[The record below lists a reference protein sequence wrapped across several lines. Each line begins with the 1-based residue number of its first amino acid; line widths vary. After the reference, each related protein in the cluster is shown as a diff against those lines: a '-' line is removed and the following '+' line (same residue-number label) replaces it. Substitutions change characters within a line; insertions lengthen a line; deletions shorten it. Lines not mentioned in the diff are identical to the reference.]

1 MPGLVALEDWL
12 ACDASAVYRKGLSGA
27 DQPVPVD
34 DAGLGHRVADL
45 GGRSHGDGKHG
56 AIRSLPF
63 ARNVHRGGAAVSRV
77 VVVDRAG
84 RRGWRRG
91 RVQAAAGL
99 AASSGAGRQAC
110 SRSGAYRFS
119 DSRTCSMTGSFTAAH
134 LFYLVHSIWW
144 TLVLS
149 ALAFVLGSIG
159 GFGVMLA
166 RISPRR
172 WLSRPAMVYIEAIQG
187 IPLLI
192 LLFIVYFGLSV
203 YGFQVPALVAAGLA
217 LMVYTSAYLGDI
229 WRGCIDAMPK
239 PQWEAAECLSLT
251 RWQTL
256 RLVIIPQ
263 ALRLALPPTL
273 RFLVQVIKM
282 TSLASV
288 IGFVELTR
296 AGQIINNSLFQP
308 FLVFGLVEAF
318 YFALCYPLSRWSQS
332 MEKKLNVGNR

>member
-1 MPGLVALEDWL
+1 
-12 ACDASAVYRKGLSGA
+12 
-27 DQPVPVD
+27 
-34 DAGLGHRVADL
+34 
-45 GGRSHGDGKHG
+45 
-56 AIRSLPF
+56 
-63 ARNVHRGGAAVSRV
+63 
-77 VVVDRAG
+77 
-84 RRGWRRG
+84 
-91 RVQAAAGL
+91 
-99 AASSGAGRQAC
+99 
-110 SRSGAYRFS
+110 
-119 DSRTCSMTGSFTAAH
+119 MTGGFTAAH

-263 ALRLALPPTL
+263 ALRLALPPTVG
-273 RFLVQVIKM
+273 FLVQVIKM

-296 AGQIINNSLFQP
+296 AGQIINNSIFQP
-308 FLVFGLVEAF
+308 FLVFGLVGVF

-332 MEKKLNVGNR
+332 MEKKLNVANR

>member
-1 MPGLVALEDWL
+1 
-12 ACDASAVYRKGLSGA
+12 
-27 DQPVPVD
+27 
-34 DAGLGHRVADL
+34 
-45 GGRSHGDGKHG
+45 
-56 AIRSLPF
+56 
-63 ARNVHRGGAAVSRV
+63 
-77 VVVDRAG
+77 
-84 RRGWRRG
+84 
-91 RVQAAAGL
+91 
-99 AASSGAGRQAC
+99 
-110 SRSGAYRFS
+110 
-119 DSRTCSMTGSFTAAH
+119 MTGGFTTAH

-192 LLFIVYFGLSV
+192 LLVIVYFGLSV
-203 YGFQVPALVAAGLA
+203 YGVQVPALVAAGLA

-263 ALRLALPPTL
+263 ALRLALPPTVG
-273 RFLVQVIKM
+273 FLVQVIKM

-296 AGQIINNSLFQP
+296 AGQIINNSIFQP
-308 FLVFGLVEAF
+308 FLVFGLVGVF
-318 YFALCYPLSRWSQS
+318 YFVLCYPLSRWSQS

>member
-1 MPGLVALEDWL
+1 
-12 ACDASAVYRKGLSGA
+12 
-27 DQPVPVD
+27 
-34 DAGLGHRVADL
+34 
-45 GGRSHGDGKHG
+45 
-56 AIRSLPF
+56 
-63 ARNVHRGGAAVSRV
+63 
-77 VVVDRAG
+77 
-84 RRGWRRG
+84 
-91 RVQAAAGL
+91 
-99 AASSGAGRQAC
+99 
-110 SRSGAYRFS
+110 
-119 DSRTCSMTGSFTAAH
+119 MTGGFTTAH

-166 RISPRR
+166 RISPRAGLR
-172 WLSRPAMVYIEAIQG
+172 WAAIFYIELIQG

-263 ALRLALPPTL
+263 ALRLALPPTVG
-273 RFLVQVIKM
+273 FLVQVIKM

-296 AGQIINNSLFQP
+296 AGQIINNSIFQP
-308 FLVFGLVEAF
+308 FLVFGLVGVF
-318 YFALCYPLSRWSQS
+318 YFVLCYPLSRWSQS

>member
-1 MPGLVALEDWL
+1 MI
-12 ACDASAVYRKGLSGA
+12 
-27 DQPVPVD
+27 
-34 DAGLGHRVADL
+34 
-45 GGRSHGDGKHG
+45 GG
-56 AIRSLPF
+56 
-63 ARNVHRGGAAVSRV
+63 
-77 VVVDRAG
+77 
-84 RRGWRRG
+84 
-91 RVQAAAGL
+91 
-99 AASSGAGRQAC
+99 
-110 SRSGAYRFS
+110 
-119 DSRTCSMTGSFTAAH
+119 FTTAH
-134 LFYLVHSIWW
+134 LLYLVQSIWW

-159 GFGVMLA
+159 GFAIMLA

-172 WLSRPAMVYIEAIQG
+172 WLRRTALVYIEAIQG

-229 WRGCIDAMPK
+229 WRGCIEAMPK
-239 PQWEAAECLSLT
+239 PQWEAAECLSLS

-263 ALRLALPPTL
+263 AMRLALPPTVG
-273 RFLVQVIKM
+273 FLVQVIKM

-296 AGQIINNSLFQP
+296 AGQIIDNSIFQP
-308 FLVFGLVEAF
+308 FLVFGLVGAF
-318 YFALCYPLSRWSQS
+318 YFILCYPLSRWSQS
-332 MEKKLNVGNR
+332 MESKLNVGNR

>member
-1 MPGLVALEDWL
+1 MTGGFTL
-12 ACDASAVYRKGLSGA
+12 AHLIYL
-27 DQPVPVD
+27 
-34 DAGLGHRVADL
+34 
-45 GGRSHGDGKHG
+45 
-56 AIRSLPF
+56 
-63 ARNVHRGGAAVSRV
+63 
-77 VVVDRAG
+77 
-84 RRGWRRG
+84 
-91 RVQAAAGL
+91 
-99 AASSGAGRQAC
+99 ASSIG
-110 SRSGAYRFS
+110 
-119 DSRTCSMTGSFTAAH
+119 
-134 LFYLVHSIWW
+134 W

-172 WLSRPAMVYIEAIQG
+172 WLSRTAIVYIEAIQG

-203 YGFQVPALVAAGLA
+203 YGFEVPALVAAGLA

-229 WRGCIDAMPK
+229 WRGCVEAMPK
-239 PQWEAAECLSLT
+239 PQWEAAECLSLS

-263 ALRLALPPTL
+263 AVRLALPPTVG
-273 RFLVQVIKM
+273 FLVQVIKM

-296 AGQIINNSLFQP
+296 AGQIINNSIFQP
-308 FLVFGLVEAF
+308 FLVFGLVGVF
-318 YFALCYPLSRWSQS
+318 YFLLCYPLSRWSQS
-332 MEKKLNVGNR
+332 MERKLNVANR

>member
-1 MPGLVALEDWL
+1 
-12 ACDASAVYRKGLSGA
+12 
-27 DQPVPVD
+27 
-34 DAGLGHRVADL
+34 
-45 GGRSHGDGKHG
+45 
-56 AIRSLPF
+56 
-63 ARNVHRGGAAVSRV
+63 
-77 VVVDRAG
+77 
-84 RRGWRRG
+84 
-91 RVQAAAGL
+91 
-99 AASSGAGRQAC
+99 
-110 SRSGAYRFS
+110 
-119 DSRTCSMTGSFTAAH
+119 MTGGFTAAH

-263 ALRLALPPTL
+263 ALRLALPPTVG
-273 RFLVQVIKM
+273 FLVQVIKM

-296 AGQIINNSLFQP
+296 AGQIINNSIFQP
-308 FLVFGLVEAF
+308 FLVFGLVGVF
-318 YFALCYPLSRWSQS
+318 YFVLCYPLSRWSQS

>member
-1 MPGLVALEDWL
+1 
-12 ACDASAVYRKGLSGA
+12 
-27 DQPVPVD
+27 
-34 DAGLGHRVADL
+34 
-45 GGRSHGDGKHG
+45 
-56 AIRSLPF
+56 
-63 ARNVHRGGAAVSRV
+63 
-77 VVVDRAG
+77 
-84 RRGWRRG
+84 
-91 RVQAAAGL
+91 
-99 AASSGAGRQAC
+99 
-110 SRSGAYRFS
+110 
-119 DSRTCSMTGSFTAAH
+119 MTGGFTTAH

-149 ALAFVLGSIG
+149 ALAFALGSIG

-172 WLSRPAMVYIEAIQG
+172 WLSRSAMVYIEAIQG

-263 ALRLALPPTL
+263 ALRLALPPTVG
-273 RFLVQVIKM
+273 FLVQVIKM

-296 AGQIINNSLFQP
+296 AGQIINNSIFQP
-308 FLVFGLVEAF
+308 FLVFGLVGAF
-318 YFALCYPLSRWSQS
+318 YFVLCYPLSRWSQS

>member
-1 MPGLVALEDWL
+1 
-12 ACDASAVYRKGLSGA
+12 
-27 DQPVPVD
+27 
-34 DAGLGHRVADL
+34 
-45 GGRSHGDGKHG
+45 
-56 AIRSLPF
+56 
-63 ARNVHRGGAAVSRV
+63 
-77 VVVDRAG
+77 
-84 RRGWRRG
+84 
-91 RVQAAAGL
+91 
-99 AASSGAGRQAC
+99 
-110 SRSGAYRFS
+110 
-119 DSRTCSMTGSFTAAH
+119 MTGGFTTAH

-172 WLSRPAMVYIEAIQG
+172 WLSRPATVYIEAIQG

-263 ALRLALPPTL
+263 ALRLALPPTVG
-273 RFLVQVIKM
+273 FLVQVIKM

-296 AGQIINNSLFQP
+296 AGQIINNSIFQP
-308 FLVFGLVEAF
+308 FLVFGLVGVF
-318 YFALCYPLSRWSQS
+318 YFVLCYPLSRWSQS